1 LLFQAILPT
10 FALSISPLEGDFY
23 LWNMEK
29 QQIFNRFE
37 EIVKAQGFVLIDLV
51 TRGDNHLRII
61 EVYIDNE
68 KGITTVDCANASRIL
83 NEVIESEKLIESQ
96 YRLDVSSPGVERPLK
111 FLVQYGKHINRKF
124 EIEFKD
130 EEEIKKVNAK
140 LIRIDGEDLFFTEK
154 NSEYKINFNNIIKAK
169 VLISF

>member
-1 LLFQAILPT
+1 MLFQANLPT

-23 LWNMEK
+23 LCNMEK

-37 EIVKAQGFVLIDLV
+37 EIVRAQGFVLIDLV
-51 TRGDNHLRII
+51 MRGDNHLRII

-68 KGITTVDCANASRIL
+68 KGITTVDCANVSRML
-83 NEVIESEKLIESQ
+83 NEIIESEKLIDSQ

-111 FLVQYGKHINRKF
+111 FLVQYGKHINRKL
-124 EIEFKD
+124 EIEFK
-130 EEEIKKVNAK
+130 EAEEIKKLNAK
-140 LIRIDGEDLFFTEK
+140 LIRIEGEDLFFTEK

>member
-1 LLFQAILPT
+1 LLIQAILPT

-37 EIVKAQGFVLIDLV
+37 EIVRAQGFVLIDLV
-51 TRGDNHLRII
+51 MRGDNHLRII

-68 KGITTVDCANASRIL
+68 KGITTVDCANASRML
-83 NEVIESEKLIESQ
+83 NEIIESEKLIDSQ

-111 FLVQYGKHINRKF
+111 FFVQYIKHINRKF

-130 EEEIKKVNAK
+130 AEEIKKLNAR
-140 LIRIDGEDLFFTEK
+140 LIRIEGEDLFFTEK
-154 NSEYKINFNNIIKAK
+154 NAEYKISFNNIIKAK

>member
-1 LLFQAILPT
+1 
-10 FALSISPLEGDFY
+10 
-23 LWNMEK
+23 MKK

-37 EIVKAQGFVLIDLV
+37 EIVKAQGFVLVDLV
-51 TRGDNHLRII
+51 MRGDNHLRII

-83 NEVIESEKLIESQ
+83 NEVIESEKLIDSN

-111 FLVQYGKHINRKF
+111 FLVQYSKHINRKF

-130 EEEIKKVNAK
+130 IEEIKKLNAK
-140 LIRIDGEDLFFTEK
+140 LIRIEAEDLFFTEK

>member
-1 LLFQAILPT
+1 
-10 FALSISPLEGDFY
+10 
-23 LWNMEK
+23 MEK

-37 EIVKAQGFVLIDLV
+37 EIVKAQGFVLIDLI
-51 TRGDNHLRII
+51 TRGDHHLRII

-68 KGITTVDCANASRIL
+68 KGIITDDCADISRVL
-83 NEVIESEKLIESQ
+83 NEVIEKEQLISSH

-111 FLVQYGKHINRKF
+111 FLVQYSKHVNRKF

-130 EEEIKKVNAK
+130 AEEIKKLNAK
-140 LIRIDGEDLFFTEK
+140 LNRIEDEDFFFTEK
-154 NSEYKINFNNIIKAK
+154 NSEYRINFNNIIKAK